1 VICFRICGRWSTH
14 ERIDNRVYS
23 RDRRC
28 GDACTGCAVGAALS
42 DRWLRVSGGG
52 VGCGK
57 TTLVRGLIQSLGYNG
72 AVKSPTFTIM
82 EPYDLGDR
90 EIYHL
95 DLYRLADPEELEYL
109 GIRDYLGDT
118 ALLLVEWPNL
128 GAGVVPDPDL
138 RVEIAYDGAAR
149 RVDLVAVTEAGHA
162 AVRQFS

>member
-1 VICFRICGRWSTH
+1 MSESTTVSIAVTDDAAMRALGAQLGRH
-14 ERIDNRVYS
+14 CPIGGCVYL
-23 RDRRC
+23 
-28 GDACTGCAVGAALS
+28 VGELGA
-42 DRWLRVSGGG
+42 
-52 VGCGK
+52 GK